1 MVLPVAAIPIAA
13 ALISAAAQGAG
24 QHLAN
29 KQQKRDAK
37 RRAKSTKRETYGDL
51 FDSAHTRGQELE
63 AHRLSSSQKHA
74 RKKTKNFQ
82 DTADLV
88 RGAFNI

>member
-1 MVLPVAAIPIAA
+1 MVIPAVVAA

-24 QHLAN
+24 QHLSAQ
-29 KQQKRDAK
+29 QQKRDAK
-37 RRAKSTKRETYGDL
+37 RRAKSMRRDTEGDL
-51 FDSAHTRGQELE
+51 FDSAQNRASDLE

-74 RKKTKNFQ
+74 KKKTKNFQ